1 MGLAQSKTEEK
12 PSTATEGGYQLLE
25 DAQSSDGNVME
36 ANNEKSATPTNNE
49 PPLYSEGSVIKIDD
63 AIEAIGMG
71 K

>member
-25 DAQSSDGNVME
+25 DAQSSDGNNME
-36 ANNEKSATPTNNE
+36 ANNEKSTATNNE